1 MQAVFGNIATETE
14 ALVTNPQ
21 ALISGGT
28 QFTGKFDLL
37 LTDVVMPGM
46 SGRELA
52 KQLRPSYNM
61 RVLYMSGF
69 ADRTLEQGVLDA
81 KEAFL
86 AKPFPLRE
94 LATKIREL
102 FREAKSASHTEK
114 KQNRAS

>member
-69 ADRTLEQGVLDA
+69 AHRTFEQDVLDN
-81 KEAFL
+81 EAFL
-86 AKPFPLRE
+86 AKPFLLGE

-102 FREAKSASHTEK
+102 FRVAKSASHNEK